1 MKKIILLQI
10 ITAGFI
16 LAEPNMVVS
25 IEPEANIVQNIV
37 KDNLGS
43 LEVMVKKGQSPHTYE
58 PKPSQMVSLSGAD
71 LYFSVGVEFENSWL
85 PKFKAQNRNLN
96 IIDISK
102 GVEKIGGNPHIWLS
116 PKSLKVMAENVS
128 KALIDFDENQS
139 ESYRANLKDYIE
151 KLDNLDREI
160 RELLKG
166 VERRAFLVFH
176 PSWDYFARDYNL
188 TQIAV
193 EIDGKSPKPRDIIRV
208 IKLAKKNGVS
218 AIITQEEFSDRF
230 AKIIANELNIDVVKL
245 SPLDRDISKSL
256 IQISKVIAKNG
267 KE

>member
-10 ITAGFI
+10 MKTAGFI

-58 PKPSQMVSLSGAD
+58 PKPSQMVSLSSAD

-102 GVEKIGGNPHIWLS
+102 GVERIGGNPHIWLS

-139 ESYRANLKDYIE
+139 GSYRAKSKRLY
-151 KLDNLDREI
+151 RET
-160 RELLKG
+160 R
-166 VERRAFLVFH
+166 
-176 PSWDYFARDYNL
+176 
-188 TQIAV
+188 
-193 EIDGKSPKPRDIIRV
+193 
-208 IKLAKKNGVS
+208 
-218 AIITQEEFSDRF
+218 
-230 AKIIANELNIDVVKL
+230 
-245 SPLDRDISKSL
+245 
-256 IQISKVIAKNG
+256 
-267 KE
+267 